1 VGGVPGRDVGGG
13 GATRSLTDVEPE
25 VFGPYRLDALI
36 GRGGM
41 GEVHRAYD
49 TRRERFVALKR
60 LLRELAADE
69 QYRSRFQRE
78 SALAAKLN
86 DPHIVPIH
94 DYGDIDGQLF
104 IDMRLVDGG
113 DLADLIKRG
122 PLSAARTV
130 DVIAQVA
137 DALDAAH
144 AQALVHRDV
153 KPSNVLLVGTEQAE
167 RGVAY
172 LTDFGIARA
181 LDGPTVSRTTLGMG
195 SAGYMAPE
203 RFTGDDWD
211 ERIDVYA
218 LACVLVECL
227 VGHRPFQ
234 AESLPSV
241 MHAHL
246 VREPPRPTQ
255 ERPDL
260 PVALD
265 DVVAHGMAKDPEARY
280 PTAGA
285 LAEAARAA
293 LRGARGIT
301 VAPPPRVA
309 PSRDDDATQDATQA
323 ADDTTATVATD
334 VGSATEQA
342 SGGWLARRRE
352 GGGADQSG
360 SGRRSAAGQA
370 SGGWL
375 ARLREGGTDRGGR
388 GSSGRSG
395 AWLGGS
401 GRGSTG
407 RSGSWLGGSASSGS
421 GRNTTWLGGSGR
433 GGASR
438 AFAPGTTGGHE
449 RSGLSRRRLLVAG
462 GAALG
467 LAAAGG
473 ATWAVV
479 AAGRTAGP
487 WTAATGDK
495 IYSSPL
501 VDGGV
506 VYIGSNDGNLYAF
519 DAATGAQRW
528 RYPTQGA
535 VTSSP
540 RIAEGTLFVGGQDGF
555 LHAVDARTGER
566 RWATDTGGSV
576 HSSPAIAGNLVT
588 VGSRSNKLL
597 GCDLRSGAVLWEF
610 VRGDWFNS
618 SPTIV
623 DGVVYVGCRDHNVY
637 GVDAATGEQ
646 RWQYT
651 TSSTVDSSPRVVGQ
665 SVYIG
670 GDDYKVRSLG
680 ARTGA
685 WIWDFTA
692 QKGIVSSP
700 AVADGVLYVG
710 SDDGNL
716 YALEADTG
724 RQRWSYPTAGGIR
737 SSPLVTGGLVI
748 VGSHDRFLHAVDAAT
763 GQVRWRFL
771 TAGPIDDSSPTHAD
785 GLVYVGTLAGTV
797 HAVDATTGRDRA

>member
-1 VGGVPGRDVGGG
+1 M
-13 GATRSLTDVEPE
+13 EPE

-78 SALAAKLN
+78 SALAAKLS

-94 DYGDIDGQLF
+94 DYGEIDGQLF

-153 KPSNVLLVGTEQAE
+153 KPSNVLLVGAEQAV

-227 VGHRPFQ
+227 LGHRPFQ

-285 LAEAARAA
+285 LAEAAQAA
-293 LRGARGIT
+293 LRGARGVTI
-301 VAPPPRVA
+301 APPPRVV

-323 ADDTTATVATD
+323 ADDTTATVAAD
-334 VGSATEQA
+334 VGTVTEQA
-342 SGGWLARRRE
+342 
-352 GGGADQSG
+352 
-360 SGRRSAAGQA
+360 
-370 SGGWL
+370 GGWL
-375 ARLREGGTDRGGR
+375 ARLREGTGR
-388 GSSGRSG
+388 G
-395 AWLGGS
+395 A
-401 GRGSTG
+401 TG
-407 RSGSWLGGSASSGS
+407 
-421 GRNTTWLGGSGR
+421 
-433 GGASR
+433 
-438 AFAPGTTGGHE
+438 
-449 RSGLSRRRLLVAG
+449 G
-462 GAALG
+462 GAA
-467 LAAAGG
+467 
-473 ATWAVV
+473 
-479 AAGRTAGP
+479 R
-487 WTAATGDK
+487 
-495 IYSSPL
+495 
-501 VDGGV
+501 
-506 VYIGSNDGNLYAF
+506 
-519 DAATGAQRW
+519 
-528 RYPTQGA
+528 
-535 VTSSP
+535 
-540 RIAEGTLFVGGQDGF
+540 
-555 LHAVDARTGER
+555 
-566 RWATDTGGSV
+566 
-576 HSSPAIAGNLVT
+576 
-588 VGSRSNKLL
+588 
-597 GCDLRSGAVLWEF
+597 
-610 VRGDWFNS
+610 
-618 SPTIV
+618 
-623 DGVVYVGCRDHNVY
+623 
-637 GVDAATGEQ
+637 
-646 RWQYT
+646 
-651 TSSTVDSSPRVVGQ
+651 
-665 SVYIG
+665 
-670 GDDYKVRSLG
+670 
-680 ARTGA
+680 
-685 WIWDFTA
+685 
-692 QKGIVSSP
+692 
-700 AVADGVLYVG
+700 
-710 SDDGNL
+710 
-716 YALEADTG
+716 
-724 RQRWSYPTAGGIR
+724 
-737 SSPLVTGGLVI
+737 
-748 VGSHDRFLHAVDAAT
+748 
-763 GQVRWRFL
+763 
-771 TAGPIDDSSPTHAD
+771 
-785 GLVYVGTLAGTV
+785 
-797 HAVDATTGRDRA
+797 